1 MANTKR
7 EPMHTST
14 MVLQLLQAIAQDA
27 LHPEPTRLSPSTE
40 QAYRDAEASLRAK
53 RKGR

>member
-14 MVLQLLQAIAQDA
+14 MVLQLLQKLAQDA
-27 LHPEPTRLSPSTE
+27 LPTTRLSPATE
-40 QAYRDAEASLRAK
+40 QAYRDAEALLR
-53 RKGR
+53 RQEQSNG